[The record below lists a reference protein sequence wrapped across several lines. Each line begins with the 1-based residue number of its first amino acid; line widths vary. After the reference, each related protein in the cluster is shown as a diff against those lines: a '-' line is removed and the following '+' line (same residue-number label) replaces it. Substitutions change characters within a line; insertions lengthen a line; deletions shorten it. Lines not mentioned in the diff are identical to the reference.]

1 MSPGV
6 FRPQGPQ
13 ESQEPSAAPG
23 VPVRHGPGPGGP
35 RDPAGDPV
43 LRYDR
48 PAADWE
54 REALPIG
61 NGALGAMVF
70 GTVPTERLQFNEK
83 TLWTGGP
90 GSPEG
95 YDHGNGPPPG
105 PGALEDVRRRIEES
119 GSLGPEEA
127 AALLGRPRRG
137 YGAYQPFGDLWI
149 DLPPGAHGTPDH
161 YRRAL
166 DLRTALA
173 TVRHTD
179 DRGVTHRRAFFASH
193 PAGVIVGRFGA
204 DRPGSTRFTLRLT
217 TPGDGRDAT
226 VATRDGR
233 ITVRGTLRD
242 NGLRFAAQLRVT
254 ADGGTLRGGDGGRIR
269 VEGADSAW
277 FVLAAGTDYAD
288 AHPHYRGD
296 DPHPRVT
303 AAVDRAARRS
313 PDELLAEHMADHGRL
328 FDRVRLDLGG
338 RLPEDVPTD
347 RLLRDYTGGPGT
359 DCSRPPADAG
369 RAAGAAAA
377 PVPAVRRPPAPGDGG
392 HGAVHRGAT
401 AGGATRPGA
410 TDDGGNPHGPHR
422 PGRDGRGPGGAAADR
437 LHAAEAPDAQ
447 PGAVRPGPDRPGA
460 AGGEGADRA
469 EAAAAD
475 RALEALAFHYGRY
488 LLIASSRP
496 GSLPA
501 NLQGVWNDSAEPPWA
516 ADYHTNINL
525 QMAYWPAHPANLS
538 ETAEPYERFVTSLL
552 PPGRSTARTM
562 FGAPGWVV
570 HNETNP
576 YGFTGVHDWPTAFWF
591 PEAAAWLTQLLYER
605 YRYTPDTRYLR
616 DTAYPALKEAAVFW
630 LHQLRTDPSD
640 GTLVVS
646 PAHSPEHGR
655 FTAGTAMAQQII
667 HDLLSNTLEA
677 ARVLG
682 DDPDFREDVRRALDR
697 LDPGLRTGSWGQ
709 LQEWKEDLDDPED
722 RHRHV
727 SHLFALHPGQRIRPG
742 SRWAAAARTSL
753 AARGDGGTGWS
764 RAWKINFWA
773 RLHDGDRAHALLA
786 GQLRESTLPN
796 LLGTHPPFQLDGNLG
811 ATAGIAEMLLQSHHG
826 EIELLPALPAAWP
839 EGSVHGLRARGDVT
853 VDLAWSG
860 GRAHTV
866 VVAAGRTG
874 EIPLRGSLLEG
885 PCTARESTGR
895 GEAQTRRRDDGA
907 TLLRARAG
915 HRYVI
920 TAR

>member
-1 MSPGV
+1 M
-6 FRPQGPQ
+6 
-13 ESQEPSAAPG
+13 
-23 VPVRHGPGPGGP
+23 RHGPSPDGL
-35 RDPAGDPV
+35 REPAADPV

-70 GTVPTERLQFNEK
+70 GTVPAERLQFNEK

-90 GSPEG
+90 GSAKG
-95 YDHGNGPPPG
+95 YDHGNGPSPR
-105 PGALEDVRRRIEES
+105 PGALEEVRRRIEES
-119 GSLGPEEA
+119 GSLDPAEA

-137 YGAYQPFGDLWI
+137 YGAYQPFGDVRI
-149 DLPPGAHGTPDH
+149 DLPPGAHDGPARS

-179 DRGVTHRRAFFASH
+179 DRGVTHRRVFFASH
-193 PAGVIVGRFGA
+193 PAGVIAGRFDA
-204 DRPGSTRFTLRLT
+204 DRPGHTGFTLRVT
-217 TPGDGRDAT
+217 TPRDDRDVT
-226 VATRDGR
+226 VTAADGR
-233 ITVRGTLRD
+233 ITVRGTLHD
-242 NGLRFAAQLRVT
+242 NGLRFAAQLQVT
-254 ADGGTLRGGDGGRIR
+254 AEGGTLSDGDGDGGWVR

-288 AHPHYRGD
+288 THPHYRGD

-303 AAVDRAARRS
+303 AAVDGAVRRG
-313 PDELLAEHMADHGRL
+313 PDDLLAEHMADHGRL

-347 RLLRDYTGGPGT
+347 RLLRDYTGGTAADGL
-359 DCSRPPADAG
+359 RPSAG
-369 RAAGAAAA
+369 AAGAADAA
-377 PVPAVRRPPAPGDGG
+377 TASVPAVRHLPARGDAGHVAAHHGVAGGEAARPGGTVDGG
-392 HGAVHRGAT
+392 AAS
-401 AGGATRPGA
+401 
-410 TDDGGNPHGPHR
+410 
-422 PGRDGRGPGGAAADR
+422 GPGGTVDGGDQHSPYRPGPGRPGPLGGAAGR
-437 LHAAEAPDAQ
+437 PHVTEAPGAE
-447 PGAVRPGPDRPGA
+447 PGAVRPGPNRPGT
-460 AGGEGADRA
+460 GRDEGTGRDG
-469 EAAAAD
+469 AAAAD
-475 RALEALAFHYGRY
+475 RALEALVFQYGRY

-501 NLQGVWNDSAEPPWA
+501 NLQGVWNHSTEPPWA

-538 ETAEPYERFVTSLL
+538 ETAEPYDRFVTSLL
-552 PPGRSTARTM
+552 APGRTTAREM

-591 PEAAAWLTQLLYER
+591 PEAAAWLTQLLYDR
-605 YRYTPDTRYLR
+605 YRYVPDTGYLR
-616 DTAYPALKEAAVFW
+616 DTAYPALKEAALFW
-630 LHQLRTDPSD
+630 LHELRTDPSD

-655 FTAGTAMAQQII
+655 FTAGTAMAQQIV

-682 DDPDFREDVRRALDR
+682 DDPDFRNDVRRALDR

-753 AARGDGGTGWS
+753 AARGDSGTGWS

-796 LLGTHPPFQLDGNLG
+796 LLDTHPPFQLDGNLG

-866 VVAAGRTG
+866 VLATGRTG

-885 PCTARESTGR
+885 PCTVRELPAK
-895 GEAQTRRRDDGA
+895 GEAGTRRRDDGA

>member
-1 MSPGV
+1 MSAGAH
-6 FRPQGPQ
+6 R
-13 ESQEPSAAPG
+13 SQEPTSA
-23 VPVRHGPGPGGP
+23 PGGP
-35 RDPAGDPV
+35 PGHGMPGSGPREGAGEPV

-54 REALPIG
+54 REALPLG

-90 GSPEG
+90 GSTAG
-95 YDHGNGPPPG
+95 YDHGNWPAPR
-105 PGALEDVRRRIEES
+105 PGALEEVRRRIDAS
-119 GSLGPEEA
+119 GSLDPEEA

-137 YGAYQPFGDLWI
+137 YGAYQPFGDVWL
-149 DLPPGAHGTPDH
+149 DLPPGAHGAPVR

-179 DRGVTHRRAFFASH
+179 DRGVTHRRTFFASH
-193 PAGVIVGRFGA
+193 PAGVLVGRLGA
-204 DRPGSTRFTLRLT
+204 DRPGSTGFTLRVT
-217 TPGDGRDAT
+217 TPEDDRDVT
-226 VATRDGR
+226 VTAAGGR
-233 ITVRGTLRD
+233 ITVRGTLHD
-242 NGLRFAAQLRVT
+242 NGLLFEAQLRVI
-254 ADGGTLRGGDGGRIR
+254 ADGGTRRDGDDGRVS
-269 VEGADSAW
+269 VEGADRAW

-288 AHPHYRGD
+288 THPHYRGD

-303 AAVDRAARRS
+303 TAVDRAVRRG
-313 PDELLAEHMADHGRL
+313 PRGLLAEHTADHRQL

-338 RLPEDVPTD
+338 RLPADLPTD
-347 RLLRDYTGGPGT
+347 QLLRDYAGGT
-359 DCSRPPADAG
+359 A
-369 RAAGAAAA
+369 AAGA
-377 PVPAVRRPPAPGDGG
+377 RPGPGADGTAEADG
-392 HGAVHRGAT
+392 TTGADGAVHG
-401 AGGATRPGA
+401 
-410 TDDGGNPHGPHR
+410 D
-422 PGRDGRGPGGAAADR
+422 
-437 LHAAEAPDAQ
+437 
-447 PGAVRPGPDRPGA
+447 
-460 AGGEGADRA
+460 
-469 EAAAAD
+469 AAAAD
-475 RALEALAFHYGRY
+475 RALEALAFQYGRY

-501 NLQGVWNDSAEPPWA
+501 NLQGVWNDSTTPPWA

-525 QMAYWPAHPANLS
+525 QMAYWPAHSTNLS
-538 ETAEPYERFVTSLL
+538 ETAEPYDRFVTALL
-552 PPGRSTARTM
+552 APGRTTAREM
-562 FGAPGWVV
+562 FGSPGWVV

-591 PEAAAWLTQLLYER
+591 PEAAAWLTQLLHDR
-605 YRYTPDTRYLR
+605 YRYSLDTGHLR
-616 DTAYPALKEAAVFW
+616 DTAYPPLKEAALFW
-630 LHQLRTDPSD
+630 LHQLSTDPSD

-646 PAHSPEHGR
+646 PAYSPEHGR
-655 FTAGTAMAQQII
+655 FTAGTAMAQQIV

-682 DDPDFREDVRRALDR
+682 DDPGFRDDVRRALDR

-727 SHLFALHPGQRIRPG
+727 SHLFALHPGRRIRPG
-742 SRWAAAARTSL
+742 DRWAAAAGTSL
-753 AARGDGGTGWS
+753 GARGDGGTGWS
-764 RAWKINFWA
+764 RAWKANFWA

-796 LLGTHPPFQLDGNLG
+796 LLDTHPPFQLDGNLG

-860 GRAHTV
+860 GRAHTAV
-866 VVAAGRTG
+866 LATGHTG
-874 EIPLRGSLLEG
+874 ELRLRGGLLEG
-885 PCTARESTGR
+885 PYAVQELTEEGSVGTHKRE
-895 GEAQTRRRDDGA
+895 DGA
-907 TLLRARAG
+907 TALRARAG